1 MNTSIKVTQ
10 TINVKIKDVDYT
22 LTTFEAT
29 GLYNALGTALNLH
42 KPLNNPKYPNQP
54 WQPMPYMPYKFPN
67 DIWYGIPPV
76 SSTGTPYINLC
87 QDNVNVTK
95 TYTSD
100 NWNNT
105 MNQSY
110 NFDTKV

>member
-1 MNTSIKVTQ
+1 MNTNIKVTQ

-42 KPLNNPKYPNQP
+42 KPLNNPNQP

-76 SSTGTPYINLC
+76 SSTGTPPINFC
-87 QDNVNVTK
+87 QDNVT
-95 TYTSD
+95 TSYTSD
-100 NWNNT
+100 NWNNAVNT
-105 MNQSY
+105 SD
-110 NFDTKV
+110 NFDKKV